1 MSCGISLMYK
11 ISGGTD
17 KKMRKCEKC
26 RYLVESEE
34 TSGFGGKGKGR
45 TSYRCSKHPDKKE
58 AHIWSPGYPACR
70 KIREKKEEEQ
80 PSLCVLGNDGQY
92 VLVLT

>member
-17 KKMRKCEKC
+17 KKMRTCKEC
-26 RYLVESEE
+26 RYLTENEESA
-34 TSGFGGKGKGR
+34 GFGGKGGCRK
-45 TSYRCSKHPDKKE
+45 SYRCSKHPGKE
-58 AHIWSPGYPACR
+58 ESHIWKPGYPACR
-70 KIREKKEEEQ
+70 KIREKKEWQ
-80 PSLCVLGNDGQY
+80 PNCILGENGQY

>member
-11 ISGGTD
+11 LSGGTD
-17 KKMRKCEKC
+17 KKMRKCESC
-26 RYLVESEE
+26 RYLMEDEESA
-34 TSGFGGKGKGR
+34 GFGAKGSR

-58 AHIWSPGYPACR
+58 PHIWSPAYPACKKYRER
-70 KIREKKEEEQ
+70 KPE
-80 PSLCVLGNDGQY
+80 PDPALYTLGDNGQY

>member
-17 KKMRKCEKC
+17 KKMRKCGKC
-26 RYLVESEE
+26 RYLIEAEE

-45 TSYRCSKHPDKKE
+45 TSYRCSKHPDKNE
-58 AHIWSPGYPACR
+58 IHIWSPTYPACR
-70 KIREKKEEEQ
+70 KYREKKEDDR
-80 PSLCVLGNDGQY
+80 PAPYALGDNGQY